1 MHNAEK
7 ELMYIQTLEAELNA
21 HALIF
26 SGCFACIPFLLFIHF
41 NTITQGTCSVQAH
54 YYTTGD

>member
-7 ELMYIQTLEAELNA
+7 ELMYIQTLVAELNA

-26 SGCFACIPFLLFIHF
+26 SGCFAYIPLLLFIYF
-41 NTITQGTCSVQAH
+41 NTFTQGTCSVQAQ
-54 YYTTGD
+54 YYTIGD